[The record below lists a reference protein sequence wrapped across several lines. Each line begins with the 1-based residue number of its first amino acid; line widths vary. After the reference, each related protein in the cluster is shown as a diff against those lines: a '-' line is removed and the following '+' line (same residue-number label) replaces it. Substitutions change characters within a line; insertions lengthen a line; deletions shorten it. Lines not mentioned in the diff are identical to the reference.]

1 MTSTQ
6 PRNPISPEMIDWLQ
20 GQLRELHDQQQAS
33 ASYLEQLQ
41 RQLHNLAD
49 QVIQSERSIR
59 EIDPKFIPFQ
69 GVPRK
74 LQEIEQAHEDLRQEI
89 AANRAESEHALR
101 LSAAESQ
108 YDREERAEVSR
119 RLEQA
124 LQQVGIIAADS
135 ARVQSQAQQLTQ
147 NMQLLTERQREVE
160 ELGQHIA
167 TRLDRV
173 IEVNHDLEA
182 RLLRGFREHQD
193 ERFDV
198 VFERLQVVGEMVR
211 RNEEVIQSIAAE
223 RAIQE
228 DVLQELG
235 VLRDQHSRFDTRL
248 TVLEDVRERV
258 VTELDKLQADIT
270 LLDGRHQGLGE
281 RVATIRRDIAEVVD
295 HVREEFIKF
304 SKMQE
309 KQRRAQIG
317 VLEQELRETK
327 FHSFKPPEEP

>member
-20 GQLRELHDQQQAS
+20 EQLRQLRDEQDAS
-33 ASYLEQLQ
+33 ASYLEQVQ

-49 QVIQSERSIR
+49 QVIQSERAVR

-69 GVPRK
+69 GVPKK
-74 LQEIEQAHEDLRQEI
+74 LQEIEQAHEDLRQETTS
-89 AANRAESEHALR
+89 NRADIEHALR
-101 LSAAESQ
+101 LAAAESQ
-108 YDREERAEVSR
+108 YDREERAEVVR

-124 LQQVGIIAADS
+124 VQQLGIIAADN
-135 ARVQSQAQQLTQ
+135 ARVQTQAQQLTQ
-147 NMQLLTERQREVE
+147 TMQLLTERQREVE
-160 ELGQHIA
+160 ELVQHVA

-173 IEVNHDLEA
+173 IEVNQDMEA
-182 RLLRGFREHQD
+182 RLVRGFKEHQD
-193 ERFDV
+193 DRFEV

-223 RAIQE
+223 RTVHE

-235 VLRDQHSRFDTRL
+235 VLRDQHSRVDTRL
-248 TVLEDVRERV
+248 VVVEDVAEQL
-258 VTELDKLQADIT
+258 VTELDKVQSDIT

-295 HVREEFIKF
+295 HVREEFASF

-309 KQRRAQIG
+309 KQRRAQIT
-317 VLEQELRETK
+317 VLEQELRETR